1 MGFVYKRAN
10 QVRVVMATRSTS
22 HISAL
27 VQLKLDAFGHMQP
40 EFEASF
46 QFVQDM
52 HGQKRFTAFSAS
64 DVVRY
69 LHALWICDCKGRL
82 LSVSKTVKEYE
93 GKQCLELLR
102 LWQQGD
108 TASIVDFLQHKLDM
122 LPVSQIT
129 QQHTEAYHLQQDDG
143 LAQRLAH
150 GRLIML
156 NRGFN
161 LMYAL
166 DALFALSEA
175 ALLEEVRVACGQY
188 GHLPKQIAQ
197 QLEEMDAPLYAYVP
211 NQALAQRNML
221 IMNELGINVAFR
233 PSDLPGQRSWRVLPA
248 TEPLGPYAEHVVE
261 GYQELTAP
269 FHNNIQGERFVDRPE
284 RDDTTPSAPDL

>member
-1 MGFVYKRAN
+1 MTTKPAQN
-10 QVRVVMATRSTS
+10 
-22 HISAL
+22 ISSL
-27 VQLKLDAFGHMQP
+27 VQLKIDAFERMKP

-46 QFVQDM
+46 QFVQDV
-52 HGQKRFTAFSAS
+52 HGQKRFQAFSVS
-64 DVVRY
+64 NVVRY

-93 GKQCLELLR
+93 GKRCLELLR
-102 LWQQGD
+102 LWQQED
-108 TASIVDFLQHKLDM
+108 TAGVVDFLQHKLDM
-122 LPVSQIT
+122 LPMAQIT
-129 QQHTEAYHLQQDDG
+129 QQYAEAYHLQHDDG

-161 LMYAL
+161 LMQAL
-166 DALFALSEA
+166 DAIFAISED
-175 ALLEEVRVACGQY
+175 ALLEEVRAACKQY
-188 GHLPKQIAQ
+188 GHLSEQITQ
-197 QLEEMDAPLYAYVP
+197 QLEEMDSPLYAYVP

-221 IMNELGINVAFR
+221 VMNELGINVAFR

-248 TEPLGPYAEHVVE
+248 TEPLSPYAEHVVE

-269 FHNNIQGERFVDRPE
+269 FHNNIKGERFVDRPE
-284 RDDTTPSAPDL
+284 RFDVEHDNDVGRGL